1 MKLSPE
7 ISPPSPSF
15 GALLGRRSGC
25 FGAEEGKEAI
35 GPKGAINCRLVV
47 IGSAVV
53 GVRVSVAVVGLG
65 RLPSEESKSFNCLE
79 DAPAWFCICEV
90 GLEIP
95 SCLATLFASGLAGPW
110 LGAGSAVGVGGG
122 PS

>member
-1 MKLSPE
+1 M
-7 ISPPSPSF
+7 
-15 GALLGRRSGC
+15 LLGRRSGC
-25 FGAEEGKEAI
+25 FGAEEGREAI
-35 GPKGAINCRLVV
+35 GPKGAISCLFVVFDCGLLVV
-47 IGSAVV
+47 V
-53 GVRVSVAVVGLG
+53 VSVLADVLG
-65 RLPSEESKSFNCLE
+65 RLPREESKSFNCLD

-95 SCLATLFASGLAGPW
+95 SYLATLFASGLAGPW